1 MLVVGLTGGIGC
13 GKSTVAAIF
22 EQDFRVPVIDA
33 DVIAR
38 QLTETE
44 EVLERLHE
52 TFGGTYFDSRRTLLR
67 DRLRQAVFA
76 DAGLRR
82 SLEDLLHPL
91 VYREIRRR
99 LTRLDAAYCILVVPL
114 LLETEGIDLAGRILV
129 IDCAVEQQVE
139 RVMARDHCSRAHV
152 DAIIAAQLDRDTRL
166 ERADDILEN
175 RCSLKSLRKRVAIL
189 HDRYST
195 LGQSPVCHE

>member
-13 GKSTVAAIF
+13 GKSAVAGIF
-22 EQDFRVPVIDA
+22 EQDFQVPVIDA

-38 QLTETE
+38 QLTEAE

-52 TFGGTYFDSRRTLLR
+52 TFGDTYFDRQRNLLR

-82 SLEDLLHPL
+82 TLEDLLHPL

-99 LTRLDAAYCILVVPL
+99 ILRLDAVYCILVVPL
-114 LLETEGIDLAGRILV
+114 LLETEGNDLADRILV
-129 IDCAVEQQVE
+129 IDCTVEQQIE
-139 RVMARDHCSRAHV
+139 RVMARDHCGRAHV
-152 DAIIAAQLDRDTRL
+152 NAIISAQLDRDARL
-166 ERADDILEN
+166 KRADDILEN
-175 RCSLKSLRKRVAIL
+175 CSGLKSLRKKVAIL

-195 LGQSPVCHE
+195 LGQSPDES